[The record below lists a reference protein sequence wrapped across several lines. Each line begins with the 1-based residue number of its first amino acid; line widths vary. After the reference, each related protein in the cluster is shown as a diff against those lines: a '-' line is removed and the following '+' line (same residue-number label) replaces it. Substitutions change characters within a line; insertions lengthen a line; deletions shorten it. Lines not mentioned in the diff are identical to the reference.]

1 MYKLCVAA
9 MIFSENGN
17 VSSIS
22 NFRDRLVSLSAISV
36 LFFLLHFLGVV
47 LICACLF
54 LYEDEEGKIQN
65 KIEEWWVRL
74 SDIQK
79 ASRSKVASFMREVA
93 RLTGSGFDRLFGHR
107 LFSLR
112 VIPVSIYLSL
122 ASLFLLILLTVPR
135 TKYSAGTSRQAAFGM
150 FFYFLALALVPAFFR
165 NKWILAVWWTIIPA
179 VVLSAS
185 GFLVFVFKTRG
196 VRSTF
201 YGIGLL
207 VLIFI
212 SSLLCDLVYIAMT
225 RYILRRIAGI
235 DHIPEIFVMIFLNLL
250 VLVIPILGPVYG
262 GAVLAKYA
270 PQAGAMVLF
279 SIMFNAIDVLGG
291 LAALLLAMFLLLHR
305 LAWPAIQ
312 RPLYAI
318 YRFAPVNV
326 PLKEKRWMYAIGLA
340 LLFLPY
346 HLSFAILRAILEKL

>member
-1 MYKLCVAA
+1 MD
-9 MIFSENGN
+9 
-17 VSSIS
+17 SS
-22 NFRDRLVSLSAISV
+22 
-36 LFFLLHFLGVV
+36 
-47 LICACLF
+47 
-54 LYEDEEGKIQN
+54 
-65 KIEEWWVRL
+65 
-74 SDIQK
+74 
-79 ASRSKVASFMREVA
+79 
-93 RLTGSGFDRLFGHR
+93 
-107 LFSLR
+107 
-112 VIPVSIYLSL
+112 
-122 ASLFLLILLTVPR
+122 
-135 TKYSAGTSRQAAFGM
+135 
-150 FFYFLALALVPAFFR
+150 
-165 NKWILAVWWTIIPA
+165 VWWTIIPA

-305 LAWPAIQ
+305 
-312 RPLYAI
+312 
-318 YRFAPVNV
+318 F
-326 PLKEKRWMYAIGLA
+326 GLA
-340 LLFLPY
+340 RDPAALIGDLQIRSRKCP
-346 HLSFAILRAILEKL
+346 S